1 MEFSHPLARGA
12 KVWPGTFI
20 NGKTRRMLVI
30 VTTIELAP
38 MSKRYKEKMVKRLSD
53 AAKEYLDDSNEADGF
68 ILVNRLRDWDTNR
81 T

>member
-30 VTTIELAP
+30 VP
-38 MSKRYKEKMVKRLSD
+38 QSS
-53 AAKEYLDDSNEADGF
+53 
-68 ILVNRLRDWDTNR
+68 
-81 T
+81 

>member
-12 KVWPGTFI
+12 KVWPGKFI

-30 VTTIELAP
+30 VTTIELDP
-38 MSKRYKEKMVKRLSD
+38 TSKRYKEKIVQRLSD

-68 ILVNRLRDWDTNR
+68 ILVNRLRDWDTSR
-81 T
+81 A